1 VNGVLQGFA
10 VIAVVVGVGYLVG
23 RTGVL
28 GEAAV
33 EVLSRTAFFVATPAL
48 LFVILAGANVRAVFS
63 EGLVVTAVTST
74 VVCLLYVPVGV
85 LRHRPAG
92 ETALA
97 AMASGYVN
105 SGNLGLPIAAY
116 ALGDATAVVPV
127 MLFQLAVMT
136 PVFTTL
142 LLKML
147 TRDRDDGQRSRIGST
162 VVASLTNPI
171 ALATFAGLVVS
182 LTGIA
187 VPGMILAPIKLI
199 ADLTVPAMLLAFG
212 ISLRGAALPGAGE
225 ERVLLGAVLLL
236 KNVVHPALALGLGLL
251 LGIRGHALL
260 AVVVCAAL
268 PTAQNVFGYAVRFG
282 WGVRLV
288 RDAALTTTVLSVPV
302 LFGVVALL
310 T

>member
-1 VNGVLQGFA
+1 VNGVLEGFA
-10 VIAVVVGVGYLVG
+10 VIAVVVGLGYVVG

-28 GEAAV
+28 GEGAV

-63 EGLVVTAVTST
+63 AGLVVTAVTST

-97 AMASGYVN
+97 SMASGYVN

-142 LLKML
+142 LLKLL
-147 TRDRDDGQRSRIGST
+147 TEGADGRGSRIGST

-182 LTGIA
+182 LTGIT
-187 VPGMILAPIKLI
+187 VPEMVLAPIKLV

-236 KNVVHPALALGLGLL
+236 KNVVHPALALGLL

>member
-1 VNGVLQGFA
+1 
-10 VIAVVVGVGYLVG
+10 
-23 RTGVL
+23 
-28 GEAAV
+28 
-33 EVLSRTAFFVATPAL
+33 
-48 LFVILAGANVRAVFS
+48 
-63 EGLVVTAVTST
+63 
-74 VVCLLYVPVGV
+74 
-85 LRHRPAG
+85 
-92 ETALA
+92 
-97 AMASGYVN
+97 
-105 SGNLGLPIAAY
+105 
-116 ALGDATAVVPV
+116 

-147 TRDRDDGQRSRIGST
+147 TRDRDDGRRSRIGST
-162 VVASLTNPI
+162 VVA
-171 ALATFAGLVVS
+171 
-182 LTGIA
+182 
-187 VPGMILAPIKLI
+187 LI

-236 KNVVHPALALGLGLL
+236 KNIVHPALGLGLL
-251 LGIRGHALL
+251 LGLRGHALL

>member
-1 VNGVLQGFA
+1 MNGVIQGFTVITV
-10 VIAVVVGVGYLVG
+10 VIAIGYVVG

-28 GEAAV
+28 GEGAV

-63 EGLVVTAVTST
+63 DALVVTAVTST
-74 VVCLLYVPVGV
+74 VVCLAYLPFGV
-85 LRHRPAG
+85 LRRRPTG
-92 ETALA
+92 ETVLA
-97 AMASGYVN
+97 SMASGYVN
-105 SGNLGLPIAAY
+105 SGNLGIPIAAY

-136 PVFTTL
+136 PVFTTIMLKL
-142 LLKML
+142 LSSE
-147 TRDRDDGQRSRIGST
+147 REDGRRSRIGST
-162 VVASLTNPI
+162 VAASLTNPI

-182 LTGIA
+182 LTGVT
-187 VPGMILAPIKLI
+187 VPEMILAPIKLV

-225 ERVLLGAVLLL
+225 ERRLLGAVLLL

-251 LGIRGHALL
+251 LGLRGHTLL

-282 WGVRLV
+282 WGVQLV
-288 RDAALTTTVLSVPV
+288 RDAALTTTILSVPV
-302 LFGVVALL
+302 LFGTVALL

>member
-1 VNGVLQGFA
+1 MNGVVQGFM
-10 VIAVVVGVGYLVG
+10 VIAVVVGLGYVVG

-28 GEAAV
+28 GDGAV

-63 EGLVVTAVTST
+63 DALVVTVVTST
-74 VVCLLYVPVGV
+74 LECLLYVPLGV

-92 ETALA
+92 ETALG

-116 ALGDATAVVPV
+116 ALGDAAAVVPV

-147 TRDRDDGQRSRIGST
+147 TTDRTEGRRSRIGST

-171 ALATFAGLVVS
+171 ALATFAGLAVS
-182 LTGIA
+182 LLGIP
-187 VPGMILAPIKLI
+187 VPDRILAPIKLV

-212 ISLRGAALPGAGE
+212 VSLRGAALPGAGE
-225 ERVLLGAVLLL
+225 EWVLLGAVLVL
-236 KNVVHPALALGLGLL
+236 KNIVHPAFALGLGLQ
-251 LGIRGHALL
+251 LGLHGHALL
-260 AVVVCAAL
+260 VVVVCAAL

-288 RDAALTTTVLSVPV
+288 RDAALTTTILSVPV